1 MMPDALHE
9 TVHPDDRGPRQEA
22 PPVPGS
28 RGVTRGKVITPLRVL
43 LVLLLVPALGMAVYK
58 ALPDAPPIE
67 PADVAAAK
75 QALRDEA
82 LRMVEA
88 GALARPDG
96 QVYAV
101 DICQL
106 ATFAALSRDRELFD
120 PLRRVILDRLLIDRG
135 DGDEATGMVAW
146 GYREGQPLDASGTTE
161 TLRAAE
167 ALWRGNRAFGPAY
180 AADVGT
186 IRLMLDA
193 YARHQGTDRG
203 VWMIRNY
210 FNLGTHT
217 YSTNSFLIDYDPD
230 LLAELAA
237 AFDDP
242 RLDELARRSA
252 ELIEYA
258 LTDAG
263 LLHQNI
269 RPEVATIQ
277 VVPDGKPPGFYS
289 IDGVE
294 QLSNVLATAERCVT
308 TNPDVARGVLTFAQE
323 RIGDLHQHY
332 EADTGKAAYGVY
344 GPRASTETWAPLVRL
359 SVKLDALATAETSLR
374 HLVHL
379 TGDYPKRAAE
389 DFDVKLWAI
398 GETLL
403 ALQAWQDMKQPDR

>member
-1 MMPDALHE
+1 MMTATPHD
-9 TVHPDDRGPRQEA
+9 TTHPDDRGPRQEA

-43 LVLLLVPALGMAVYK
+43 LVLLLVPALGMAVYN

-67 PADVAAAK
+67 PADVAAAQ

-88 GALARPDG
+88 GELARPDG
-96 QVYAV
+96 QAYAV

-106 ATFAALSRDRELFD
+106 ATFAALAGDRELYD

-180 AADVGT
+180 AADTAT
-186 IRLMLDA
+186 IRRMLDA

-210 FNLGTHT
+210 FNLGTNT

-237 AFDDP
+237 AFEDP
-242 RLDELARRSA
+242 QLHELAEKSA
-252 ELIEYA
+252 QLIEYA

-269 RPEVATIQ
+269 RPEVETIQ
-277 VVPDGKPPGFYS
+277 VVPDGRPPGFYS
-289 IDGVE
+289 IDGIE

-308 TNPDVARGVLTFAQE
+308 TNPDIARGVVGLRTGADRRPSPALRGRHGQDGL
-323 RIGDLHQHY
+323 RRVRRPGRHRDLGPAGPPGG
-332 EADTGKAAYGVY
+332 EA
-344 GPRASTETWAPLVRL
+344 R
-359 SVKLDALATAETSLR
+359 
-374 HLVHL
+374 
-379 TGDYPKRAAE
+379 
-389 DFDVKLWAI
+389 
-398 GETLL
+398 
-403 ALQAWQDMKQPDR
+403 